1 MFPAAQRGIAIS
13 MYTAA
18 PFIGPCLGPVIGGFL
33 GMTRGWRWVEGLL
46 AILTGFLFF
55 IITTFLPE
63 TYAPVLLR
71 RRAAKLTQI
80 TGNIH
85 VSRPDLAR
93 KSKPS
98 LFSTLKTALSRPWI
112 MLFTEP
118 IVLLLSIY
126 MAIIYGTLYML
137 FAAYPIIFQ
146 EIRGWNQGVGGL
158 PFLGVLVGT
167 LAAALYNFPE
177 HKRYRAKIQTKK
189 ATPEDRLPSSMVGA
203 IAAPIG
209 LFWFAWTNGPSI
221 HWMSSIAA
229 GAPFGFGLVLVFLSV
244 MNYLVDSYAIFAA
257 SVLAANTALRSL
269 FAAAFPL
276 FTTYMY
282 HGLGTN
288 WAASIPAFLALAC
301 APFPFIFYKYG
312 PAIRSRCKFA
322 AQAEEYL
329 GSIQGGPISERVELK
344 SQMSPPQNQN
354 QAQGAYN
361 DILAKKTMKQT
372 VMTMT

>member
-1 MFPAAQRGIAIS
+1 
-13 MYTAA
+13 
-18 PFIGPCLGPVIGGFL
+18 
-33 GMTRGWRWVEGLL
+33 
-46 AILTGFLFF
+46 
-55 IITTFLPE
+55 
-63 TYAPVLLR
+63 
-71 RRAAKLTQI
+71 
-80 TGNIH
+80 
-85 VSRPDLAR
+85 
-93 KSKPS
+93 
-98 LFSTLKTALSRPWI
+98 
-112 MLFTEP
+112 
-118 IVLLLSIY
+118 
-126 MAIIYGTLYML
+126 
-137 FAAYPIIFQ
+137 
-146 EIRGWNQGVGGL
+146 
-158 PFLGVLVGT
+158 
-167 LAAALYNFPE
+167 
-177 HKRYRAKIQTKK
+177 
-189 ATPEDRLPSSMVGA
+189 
-203 IAAPIG
+203 
-209 LFWFAWTNGPSI
+209 
-221 HWMSSIAA
+221 MSSIAA

-344 SQMSPPQNQN
+344 SQMPPPQHQN